1 LFKGDIMTSKDHID
15 SHKTDGDI
23 IETTIHCLNT
33 RRKYIYLLKNG
44 QIISERIV
52 PVTD

>member
-1 LFKGDIMTSKDHID
+1 MTSRDHKEDIQTD
-15 SHKTDGDI
+15 SDT

-33 RRKYIYLLKNG
+33 RRKFVYVLKNG